1 MYIIIFFF
9 FQLVALRRGVALAQG
24 LAGLTLGSAL
34 VMSLWAL
41 MLILLDWIQMM
52 RGALG
57 APKWREK
64 QNFRGAKPCMH
75 MDTI

>member
-1 MYIIIFFF
+1 LEEKMVSKVSDEF
-9 FQLVALRRGVALAQG
+9 A
-24 LAGLTLGSAL
+24 
-34 VMSLWAL
+34 AL

-75 MDTI
+75 GYYLGKQFDLFKKIKGKLYFLF